1 MPTFNHPRQDADA
14 AREALRQLAHS
25 TRALDNPSDLYDVL
39 GSLTGALV
47 ATEQVLHQ
55 LGKFHDAHGAD
66 RHTPRASRG
75 AFFQEAWELHRAAEM
90 VRQISITVDRAH
102 QLEADMTYLPIPEPR
117 GTSSVPASPGL
128 SL

>member
-1 MPTFNHPRQDADA
+1 MPPFNAPRSDAHQ

-66 RHTPRASRG
+66 RQTPRASRG
-75 AFFQEAWELHRAAEM
+75 ASFQEAWELHRAAEM
-90 VRQISITVDRAH
+90 VRQVSITVDRAH
-102 QLEADMTYLPIPEPR
+102 QLEADMSYPPNPEPR
-117 GTSSVPASPGL
+117 RTASVPASPGL